1 MTMTTLLRKPS
12 AWLPML
18 VSLVALALVLDYLV
32 RYGVAPQEDEG
43 AHARI
48 FQLLIVV
55 EAILIGS
62 FGFRWIPETP
72 RAAIAV
78 IALQLPVAA
87 VPLGLV
93 FALEW

>member
-18 VSLVALALVLDYLV
+18 MSLVALALVLDFLA
-32 RYGVAPQEDEG
+32 RHGVAPQEDEG

-48 FQLLIVV
+48 FQLLMVA
-55 EAILIGS
+55 EAITIG
-62 FGFRWIPETP
+62 FFPFRWVPEAP
-72 RAAIAV
+72 KPAVAV
-78 IALQLPVAA
+78 IALQLLIAA